1 MLFRSLLL
9 PLLILSLPLADMSA
23 VIMGRLSEGR
33 SPFYP
38 DRRHLHH
45 RLLRAGL
52 SHRRTVVLIYAFT
65 QWLAALAL
73 VVANAENR
81 FAWLG
86 LATALLVAVVVVI
99 RRGPQARAAASTPP
113 SS

>member
-1 MLFRSLLL
+1 
-9 PLLILSLPLADMSA
+9 
-23 VIMGRLSEGR
+23 
-33 SPFYP
+33 
-38 DRRHLHH
+38 
-45 RLLRAGL
+45 AGL

-86 LATALLVAVVVVI
+86 LATALLVAALVVI
-99 RRGPQARAAASTPP
+99 RRGAQANAAESSPMPP
-113 SS
+113 P